1 MAKIGRVREAR
12 VVVITGVHM
21 IVTFIWSCTNVF
33 GSSGQWIAVSYPL
46 KVEKAVILST
56 EAWISSPCRF
66 SR

>member
-33 GSSGQWIAVSYPL
+33 GS
-46 KVEKAVILST
+46 
-56 EAWISSPCRF
+56 
-66 SR
+66 